1 MAHKGFSEY
10 FAQKLSAQTPVICED
25 CEKVFM
31 GGPNAFFCPKCRSK
45 RLRSAA
51 KERNLNK
58 LGNEAYSMQQA
69 EKKTRGM
76 KQ

>member
-10 FAQKLSAQTPVICED
+10 YAQKFSALAPVICED
-25 CEKVFM
+25 CEEVFM
-31 GGPNAFFCPKCRSK
+31 GGPNAHFCPKCRLE
-45 RLRSAA
+45 RLRTAA

-58 LGNEAYSMQQA
+58 LGNKAYSMQQA
-69 EKKTRGM
+69 EKKPGV